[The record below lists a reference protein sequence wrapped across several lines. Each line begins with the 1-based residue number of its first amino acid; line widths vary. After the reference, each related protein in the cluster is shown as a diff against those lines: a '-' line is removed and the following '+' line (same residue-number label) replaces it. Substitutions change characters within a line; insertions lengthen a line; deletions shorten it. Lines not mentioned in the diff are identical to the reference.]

1 MATRN
6 INTFIEHLMNEAMT
20 AAGTAGAG
28 KGDARSQLGP
38 PVGAPGG
45 PITPTTPKPSL
56 PPRPYDEFDPDFVGP
71 PGNLAPRPSMFEP
84 RPGRRPLDG
93 VATPGGNANP
103 NRPGGFR
110 PPMIKPRR
118 PGGFRPPMIKPNR
131 PYGPNLFP
139 GKAPRRD
146 PSKPPLPPLGG

>member
-20 AAGTAGAG
+20 AAGTAGGG
-28 KGDARSQLGP
+28 KGGKGGDGNDGGFGSQDFPQYNNPDYGP
-38 PVGAPGG
+38 RPN
-45 PITPTTPKPSL
+45 TL
-56 PPRPYDEFDPDFVGP
+56 PPLPYDESDPDFVGP

-110 PPMIKPRR
+110 PPMKKP
-118 PGGFRPPMIKPNR
+118 KR
-131 PYGPNLFP
+131 PYGPKLFP